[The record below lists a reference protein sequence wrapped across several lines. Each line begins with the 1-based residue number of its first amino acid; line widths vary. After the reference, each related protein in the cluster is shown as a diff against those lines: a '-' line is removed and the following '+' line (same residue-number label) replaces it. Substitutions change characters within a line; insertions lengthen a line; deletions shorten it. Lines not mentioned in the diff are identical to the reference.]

1 MFILVLLPLLSIA
14 AGFGIVAAV
23 IFFLLVVPLHRIIMY
38 TIKRNGVIS
47 GPSALS
53 GIIPRIEASITR
65 GAIESNFQS
74 VARSATEDDPKIVD
88 LEIGALGTSHA
99 FNKQPTPLESEHY
112 GDSEQGVSAVFD
124 V

>member
-23 IFFLLVVPLHRIIMY
+23 VFFLLVVPLHRIIVY
-38 TIKRNGVIS
+38 TIKRNGGLP

-53 GIIPRIEASITR
+53 GIIPRIEASFTR
-65 GAIESNFQS
+65 GALESNFQS
-74 VARSATEDDPKIVD
+74 VARSAAEDDPRVID
-88 LEIGALGTSHA
+88 LEIGAVEASPTLK
-99 FNKQPTPLESEHY
+99 NKNLEYY
-112 GDSEQGVSAVFD
+112 GESDRGEDAVYD